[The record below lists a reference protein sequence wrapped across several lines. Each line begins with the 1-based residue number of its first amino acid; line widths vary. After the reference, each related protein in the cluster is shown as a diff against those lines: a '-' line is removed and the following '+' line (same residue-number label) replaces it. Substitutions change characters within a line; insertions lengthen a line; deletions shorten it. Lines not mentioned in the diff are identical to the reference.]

1 MTRTIGFIGL
11 GTMGAP
17 MARNLLRKGFSVV
30 AYDLSSA
37 QVALLCEAG
46 AQTGTSPKDVA
57 SRSSV
62 IITMLPSAKA
72 VHAVALGDD
81 GLIEGCRAGTIYLD
95 MSTMAPATS
104 RALSARFAHVGVDML
119 DAPVSR
125 GHEGAI
131 AGTLSVMVG
140 GKLSAYES
148 VLSVLHAMG
157 TDIFYCGPSGMGA
170 LFKLVNNAIVATT
183 TCAISEALVM
193 GVKAGARLDH
203 LLPVLQASSANG
215 FVLEQFFARKALRG
229 DFEPGG
235 SIDIVAKDLEL
246 ALAVA
251 GEGRVAMPLGAASY
265 HQYSLLRGQGAGNRD
280 FTSVIK
286 LAEAAAGVQARLSE
300 PGIGQ

>member
-1 MTRTIGFIGL
+1 MTQTIGFVGL

-17 MARNLLRKGFSVV
+17 MARNLLRKRFSVI

-37 QVALLCEAG
+37 QVASLCDNG
-46 AQTGTSPKDVA
+46 AQAGNSPKDVA

-62 IITMLPSAKA
+62 IVTMLPSARA
-72 VHAVALGDD
+72 VHDVALGDD
-81 GLIEGCRAGTIYLD
+81 GLIQGCRAGAVYLD
-95 MSTMAPATS
+95 MSTTAPATS
-104 RALSARFAHVGVDML
+104 RALSSRFADVGVDML

-140 GKLSAYES
+140 GELSAYRRVHG
-148 VLSVLHAMG
+148 VLQAMA

-170 LFKLVNNAIVATT
+170 LFKLVNNSIVATT
-183 TCAISEALVM
+183 ACAISEALVM
-193 GVKAGARLDH
+193 GVKAGAELDR

-215 FVLEQFFARKALRG
+215 FVLEQFFAHKALRG

-251 GEGRVAMPLGAASY
+251 SEGRVAMPLGAVSY
-265 HQYSLLRGQGAGNRD
+265 HQYSMLRGQGAGNRD
-280 FTSVIK
+280 FTSVIA
-286 LAEAAAGVQARLSE
+286 LAEGAAGVQVRFSE
-300 PGIGQ
+300 PGDGQ

>member
-1 MTRTIGFIGL
+1 MTQVIGFVGL

-17 MARNLLRKGFSVV
+17 MARNLLRKGFSVI

-37 QVALLCEAG
+37 QVGTLCDKG
-46 AQTGTSPKDVA
+46 AQAGTSPKDVA

-62 IITMLPSAKA
+62 IITMLPSARA
-72 VHAVALGDD
+72 VHDVALGGD
-81 GLIEGCRAGTIYLD
+81 GLIEGCHAGAIYLD
-95 MSTMAPATS
+95 MSTTAPATS
-104 RALSARFAHVGVDML
+104 RALSFRFAEVDVDML

-125 GHEGAI
+125 GHEGAV

-140 GKLSAYES
+140 GELSAYER
-148 VLSVLHAMG
+148 VLDVLRAMA
-157 TDIFYCGPSGMGA
+157 TDIFYCGPSGTGA
-170 LFKLVNNAIVATT
+170 LFKLVNNSIVATT
-183 TCAISEALVM
+183 ACAISEALVM
-193 GVKAGARLDH
+193 GVKAGAELDR

-251 GEGRVAMPLGAASY
+251 GEGRVAMPLGAVSY
-265 HQYSLLRGQGAGNRD
+265 QQYSLLRGQGANNQD
-280 FTSVIK
+280 FTSVIT
-286 LAEAAAGVQARLSE
+286 LAEGAAGVKVRLA
-300 PGIGQ
+300 PPRDKD